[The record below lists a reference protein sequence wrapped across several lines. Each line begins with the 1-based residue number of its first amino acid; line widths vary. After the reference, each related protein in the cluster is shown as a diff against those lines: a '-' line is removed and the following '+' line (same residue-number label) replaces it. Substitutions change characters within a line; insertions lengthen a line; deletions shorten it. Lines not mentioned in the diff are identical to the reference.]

1 MVFYLLLHSYYIMN
15 NILLYFIIYSVF
27 ICLACDHLILS
38 CHFITFLLKLYFL
51 IFEFFFFVFIMFCF
65 IFSRIKN
72 K

>member
-1 MVFYLLLHSYYIMN
+1 MN

-27 ICLACDHLILS
+27 FYLACDHLILS
-38 CHFITFLLKLYFL
+38 FNFITFLLKLYFL
-51 IFEFFFFVFIMFCF
+51 IFEFLFFVFIMFCF